1 MDQIAHLHEQI
12 ISFLRWGLKW
22 EILTWKKIMNDPVS
36 VVPKGQNLNSET
48 LSSASD
54 KHNWLLVHDGF
65 PMWDLPLGTGGARSW
80 SLVLS
85 QLGLGTG
92 CLPWSFHHVNN
103 VTGFSEGSE
112 DQMWCISNWKL
123 RSVNACVS
131 IFEILKCFKIF
142 KPIFFHHHHLTDV
155 SNLIFLTAWR
165 YILSPLN
172 Y

>member
-1 MDQIAHLHEQI
+1 MNQIAHLHEQI
-12 ISFLRWGLKW
+12 ISFLRWGLTW
-22 EILTWKKIMNDPVS
+22 EILTSQKKIMNDPVS

-54 KHNWLLVHDGF
+54 KHNWLLVRYGF
-65 PMWDLPLGTGGARSW
+65 PMWDLPLGPGGARSW

-92 CLPWSFHHVNN
+92 CLPWSFHHVSNA
-103 VTGFSEGSE
+103 TGFSEGFE

-123 RSVNACVS
+123 RSVKACVS
-131 IFEILKCFKIF
+131 KFEISKCFKIF
-142 KPIFFHHHHLTDV
+142 KPIFFHPRLTDV
-155 SNLIFLTAWR
+155 CNLIFLTAGRW
-165 YILSPLN
+165 ILSALN